1 MCELRDVVENSGLEL
16 DDVLLS
22 FTQVYISMLEEDL
35 PEMSREELIREQASI
50 LLAVT
55 HLQTQWRLMDE
66 RLHKPLERST
76 H

>member
-35 PEMSREELIREQASI
+35 PEMSREELIREQALICSP
-50 LLAVT
+50 LHT
-55 HLQTQWRLMDE
+55 SRL
-66 RLHKPLERST
+66 SGG
-76 H
+76 

>member
-1 MCELRDVVENSGLEL
+1 MCELRDLVENSGLEL
-16 DDVLLS
+16 DDVILS
-22 FTQVYISMLEEDL
+22 FTQVYISILEEEL
-35 PEMSREELIREQASI
+35 GEMSREELIREQASI

-66 RLHKPLERST
+66 RLRLPLERPT